1 MPSLIPTLFFQ
12 RFLRQYRDFDFLGTI
27 HLGDELN
34 LVIVHLFIF
43 NREQL
48 TISSFGRH
56 DKTLAVLAM
65 TDTESSIRQERD
77 FFLECLL
84 VLRQCLL
91 WISSQFLGIF
101 LFLLLLLL
109 LAKQLTPRLRT
120 FKLFIYLLEER
131 HMIVEFYQ
139 IERTVECQ
147 LAMSI
152 NGIAIGVAIL
162 IFHASLPRIV
172 RTIRSIGIHP
182 IENRQ

>member
-1 MPSLIPTLFFQ
+1 
-12 RFLRQYRDFDFLGTI
+12 
-27 HLGDELN
+27 
-34 LVIVHLFIF
+34 
-43 NREQL
+43 
-48 TISSFGRH
+48 
-56 DKTLAVLAM
+56 M

-109 LAKQLTPRLRT
+109 LALILASGHRAIE
-120 FKLFIYLLEER
+120 LFIYLLEER
-131 HMIVEFYQ
+131 HMIVELDQ
-139 IERTVECQ
+139 IERTVEGQ
-147 LAMSI
+147 LAMRI

-172 RTIRSIGIHP
+172 GTIRSIGVHP
-182 IENRQ
+182 VENRQ